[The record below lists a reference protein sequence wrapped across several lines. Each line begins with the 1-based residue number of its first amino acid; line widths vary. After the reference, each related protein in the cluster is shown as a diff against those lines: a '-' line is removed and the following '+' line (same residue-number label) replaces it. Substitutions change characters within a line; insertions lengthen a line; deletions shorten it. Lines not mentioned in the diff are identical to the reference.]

1 LKPSGIKPRLI
12 QVQILRPKETQKSTS
27 TYLQDRES
35 KMAPA
40 DTEIS
45 GNGMPQEL
53 DIKET
58 DAHSL
63 KVTGEESDG
72 VKLVEKEKVAVNSL
86 AEVIA
91 AEDGRLGQASI
102 RDIQPSR
109 TGDEIGPEGNQ
120 PYEDSGGDMHP
131 EEKLEHLSQKKIQAA
146 ETFDQQGNRA
156 KDKVCEKPRQADDKS
171 DQKGSSAGTA
181 PEAKGYQ
188 LGDTDP
194 GVNDTSGGLLRN
206 TQKEMSAMPTAKLI
220 GGGTNAPLSDEEG
233 NKEVQESEE
242 KPDKEKHQ
250 DNARAYQGLGQYEE
264 CSDLVKVKHQQS
276 KPSDQEGLDEGEEC
290 HLQPAAEDPHH
301 NEEQQSSGNG
311 GNEIQ
316 GDNQLEHQSLPRP
329 SSPEASL
336 STPQP
341 ERNFDIITPP
351 LNSNQL
357 SSEPAPS
364 PQSNETTKVN
374 RPRGRPP
381 KKSSPNEPQQKKD
394 SQVPNPTKESDKQRD
409 DGVDVPKKRGRG
421 RPKKSE
427 SGVEVEKGTKDM
439 GKRKAEGKPSD
450 EAGSKKMKG
459 RQTKK

>member
-1 LKPSGIKPRLI
+1 
-12 QVQILRPKETQKSTS
+12 
-27 TYLQDRES
+27 
-35 KMAPA
+35 MAPA

-45 GNGMPQEL
+45 GNGVPQEL

-63 KVTGEESDG
+63 KVTAKESDG
-72 VKLVEKEKVAVNSL
+72 VKLAEKEKLVVNSL
-86 AEVIA
+86 AEVTA

-109 TGDEIGPEGNQ
+109 TGDKIGPEGNQ
-120 PYEDSGGDMHP
+120 PCEDSGGDMHP
-131 EEKLEHLSQKKIQAA
+131 EEGLEHLSQKKTQAA

-156 KDKVCEKPRQADDKS
+156 KDTVCEKPRQADDKS

-181 PEAKGYQ
+181 SEAEGSQ
-188 LGDTDP
+188 LGDTGP
-194 GVNDTSGGLLRN
+194 GVSNTGGGLLRD
-206 TQKEMSAMPTAKLI
+206 TQKETSAMPTAKLI

-242 KPDKEKHQ
+242 KPDEEKHR
-250 DNARAYQGLGQYEE
+250 DNARAYQDLSQSEE
-264 CSDLVKVKHQQS
+264 CSDLVKAKPQQS
-276 KPSDQEGLDEGEEC
+276 KPSDQEGLDEGGEC
-290 HLQPAAEDPHH
+290 HLQPVAEDPHH

-311 GNEIQ
+311 GNENQ
-316 GDNQLEHQSLPRP
+316 GDDKLEHQSLPRP
-329 SSPEASL
+329 SSPKPSQ
-336 STPQP
+336 STTQP
-341 ERNFDIITPP
+341 ERNFDIIIPP
-351 LNSNQL
+351 LNSNHL

-364 PQSNETTKVN
+364 PQSNETTKVK

-381 KKSSPNEPQQKKD
+381 KKNVSSEPQQKKD
-394 SQVPNPTKESDKQRD
+394 SQVPNPTKESVKQRD

-427 SGVEVEKGTKDM
+427 SGVEVEKETKDM

-450 EAGSKKMKG
+450 EAGAKKMKG

>member
-1 LKPSGIKPRLI
+1 MKPSGIKPRLI

-27 TYLQDRES
+27 TYSQDRES

-45 GNGMPQEL
+45 GNGVPQEL

-63 KVTGEESDG
+63 KVTAKESDG
-72 VKLVEKEKVAVNSL
+72 VKLAEKENLAVNSL
-86 AEVIA
+86 AEVTA

-109 TGDEIGPEGNQ
+109 TGDKIGPEGNQ
-120 PYEDSGGDMHP
+120 PCEDSGGDMHP
-131 EEKLEHLSQKKIQAA
+131 EEGLEHLSQKKTQAA

-156 KDKVCEKPRQADDKS
+156 KDTVCEKPRQADDKS

-181 PEAKGYQ
+181 PEAEGSQ
-188 LGDTDP
+188 LGDTDT
-194 GVNDTSGGLLRN
+194 GVSNTSGGLLRD
-206 TQKEMSAMPTAKLI
+206 TQKEISAMPTAKLI
-220 GGGTNAPLSDEEG
+220 GGGTNVPLSDEEG

-242 KPDKEKHQ
+242 KPDEEKHQ
-250 DNARAYQGLGQYEE
+250 DNARTYQGPSQYEE
-264 CSDLVKVKHQQS
+264 CSDLVKVKPQQS
-276 KPSDQEGLDEGEEC
+276 KPSDQEGLDEGEEF
-290 HLQPAAEDPHH
+290 HLQPVAEDQHH
-301 NEEQQSSGNG
+301 KEQQSSGNG

-316 GDNQLEHQSLPRP
+316 GDDKLEHQSLPRP
-329 SSPEASL
+329 SSPKPSQ
-336 STPQP
+336 STTQP
-341 ERNFDIITPP
+341 ERNFDIIIPP
-351 LNSNQL
+351 LDSNHL
-357 SSEPAPS
+357 SNEPAPS
-364 PQSNETTKVN
+364 PQSNETTKVK

-381 KKSSPNEPQQKKD
+381 KKNISSEPQQKKD
-394 SQVPNPTKESDKQRD
+394 SQVPNPTKDSVKQRD
-409 DGVDVPKKRGRG
+409 DGADVPKKRGRG

-427 SGVEVEKGTKDM
+427 SAVEVEKETKEM

-450 EAGSKKMKG
+450 EAGAKKMKG